1 MGAKGA
7 ALFDIRDGKVTTL
20 VTYLDCER
28 AFADLGLPSA
38 AMVSRFLESTRVE
51 VEAEPPLKGQTPD
64 SARRRAR

>member
-1 MGAKGA
+1 M
-7 ALFDIRDGKVTTL
+7 FDIRDGKVTTL

-28 AFADLGLPSA
+28 AFADLGLPSE